1 MLIVKRFWETTQH
14 RGPQR
19 LPARQKPATKR
30 SGQATR
36 RVNRQATAPQVP
48 PRRDPFGKG
57 CLRQS
62 SQPLYSGIISR
73 CVLRQAIGTHLS
85 RGTNMTKLGWI
96 LFALS
101 LITLSCQ
108 EQRMTN
114 TNQLY
119 THGLWIAKPGN
130 EQAFITEWS
139 NFAKWTAK
147 HQSGAGT
154 GYLLQDRER
163 PQEFISFGPWDNENA
178 ISAWRQRPE
187 FKAFVS
193 KIRGLCDDFQ
203 PRSLSV
209 VATSAD

>member
-1 MLIVKRFWETTQH
+1 MS
-14 RGPQR
+14 
-19 LPARQKPATKR
+19 
-30 SGQATR
+30 SGD
-36 RVNRQATAPQVP
+36 N
-48 PRRDPFGKG
+48 
-57 CLRQS
+57 
-62 SQPLYSGIISR
+62 SGIISR
-73 CVLRQAIGTHLS
+73 CVLRQAIGAHLS
-85 RGTNMTKLGWI
+85 RGTNMTNLGWI

-130 EQAFITEWS
+130 EQVFITEWS

-154 GYLLQDRER
+154 GYLLQDREH

-193 KIRGLCDDFQ
+193 KIRELCDDFQ